1 MPCAAQR
8 PTNKPS
14 PACAPTC
21 SPTDQTTE
29 DSEAKPHPKIIIDDV
44 IFDGPTPPPDSQTAQ
59 RVIEEIKRHCCLNG
73 HWLDEI
79 LEVSIRSAWQED
91 GYFKVMPDGKSR
103 VVFEDAQAQHVIVTI
118 HVDPGPQYWM
128 GNVAFRT
135 RDPDEPLVFS
145 AGELRPLLS
154 LQEGDVFNVAKIRE
168 SLDAMHR
175 RYVENG
181 YINFVTTPNTEVNDA
196 TQRISIIFELDQGK
210 QFRISKVEST
220 VSILEGK
227 LCYFQN
233 STRAIFSET
242 AQWKMRCSP

>member
-1 MPCAAQR
+1 MSTGWTRFSKYPF
-8 PTNKPS
+8 
-14 PACAPTC
+14 
-21 SPTDQTTE
+21 DQLGRT
-29 DSEAKPHPKIIIDDV
+29 
-44 IFDGPTPPPDSQTAQ
+44 
-59 RVIEEIKRHCCLNG
+59 
-73 HWLDEI
+73 
-79 LEVSIRSAWQED
+79 D

-118 HVDPGPQYWM
+118 HVDAGPQYWL

-135 RDPDEPLVFS
+135 SDPDEPLVFS

-210 QFRISKVEST
+210 QFRISKVEVHGLDPGREAVLLSKLHPGDIFRNSAVEDAVQSLAPGLSADALRESLRLHKNEKSGT
-220 VSILEGK
+220 V
-227 LCYFQN
+227 
-233 STRAIFSET
+233 AITVDLSRQTSPESQPET
-242 AQWKMRCSP
+242 DLDEP